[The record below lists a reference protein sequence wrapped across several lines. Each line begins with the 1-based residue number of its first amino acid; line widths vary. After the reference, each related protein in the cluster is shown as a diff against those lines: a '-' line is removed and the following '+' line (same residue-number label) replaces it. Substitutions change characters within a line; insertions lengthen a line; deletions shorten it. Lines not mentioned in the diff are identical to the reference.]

1 MIFFWLEL
9 ILIIVIRLPNSL
21 YLLFSNR
28 AYKFLLR
35 RYNSNLHICF
45 FGFELFPNKIIS
57 QKIQTRKDSLLTLN
71 DFQRLL
77 GYINWLRHYLKLT
90 TGELKPLFD
99 ILMGDSA
106 LSSPHSLIAE
116 AAQALSLVENAIN
129 SQTIIYFSPD
139 MPLVFLVLPTP
150 FSPMGHV
157 WQTKPLF

>member
-1 MIFFWLEL
+1 M
-9 ILIIVIRLPNSL
+9 
-21 YLLFSNR
+21 
-28 AYKFLLR
+28 FL
-35 RYNSNLHICF
+35 
-45 FGFELFPNKIIS
+45 GFELFPNKFIS
-57 QKIQTRKDSLLTLN
+57 QKIKTRKDSLFTLN
-71 DFQRLL
+71 DFQLLL
-77 GYINWLRHYLKLT
+77 GDINWLCPYLKLT
-90 TGELKPLFD
+90 IGELKPLFD